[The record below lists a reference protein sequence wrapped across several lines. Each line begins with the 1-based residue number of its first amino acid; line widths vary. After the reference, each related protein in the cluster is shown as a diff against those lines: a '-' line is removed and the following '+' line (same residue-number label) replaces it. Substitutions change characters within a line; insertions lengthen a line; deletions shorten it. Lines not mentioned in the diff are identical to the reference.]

1 MSYSSWM
8 TCFAAALLAAACSS
22 APRSL
27 GTGGAG
33 GAGTGGA
40 GAAGGG
46 AGGGGAGGGGTGGA
60 GGGGTGG
67 AGGDGTGGRGTGGA
81 ASATTSGGGGAGGA
95 PAYACASLGDPC
107 TTCLS
112 LRCQESYCA
121 CQENPECAALANCL
135 LICDAAD
142 RICEQTCLT
151 VHDEGI
157 SDRFLEGGCASDLC
171 HVQCPSRAPL
181 SACDTC
187 LFARC
192 AADMNACIA
201 DPSCRGLRSCAS
213 ACKAGD
219 AVCEER
225 CAAQYEAG
233 AQAARAVAA
242 CEGDVCRA
250 ACEGG

>member
-8 TCFAAALLAAACSS
+8 TCVAAALLAAACSS
-22 APRSL
+22 APSSP

-46 AGGGGAGGGGTGGA
+46 
-60 GGGGTGG
+60 TGG
-67 AGGDGTGGRGTGGA
+67 AGGDGSGGGGGTGGSETGGGGTGGDRT
-81 ASATTSGGGGAGGA
+81 ASATTSGSGGA

-107 TTCLS
+107 TTCLA

-121 CQENPECAALANCL
+121 CLENPECAALANCL
-135 LICDAAD
+135 LICDAGD
-142 RICEQTCLT
+142 RLCEQTCLT
-151 VHDEGI
+151 AHDEGI
-157 SDRFLEGGCASDLC
+157 SDRFLEGGCASNLC
-171 HVQCPSRAPL
+171 NVQCPSRAPL
-181 SACDTC
+181 SACETC
-187 LFARC
+187 LFAEC
-192 AADMNACIA
+192 ADDMNACIA
-201 DPSCRGLRSCAS
+201 DPSCRSLRSCAS

-233 AQAARAVAA
+233 ELAARKVAA

>member
-33 GAGTGGA
+33 GAGTGAA

-46 AGGGGAGGGGTGGA
+46 AGGDGTGGA
-60 GGGGTGG
+60 GGDGAGG
-67 AGGDGTGGRGTGGA
+67 AGGDGTGGAGGGGA
-81 ASATTSGGGGAGGA
+81 ASAATSGGGAGGG

-121 CQENPECAALANCL
+121 CQQSPECAALANCL
-135 LICDAAD
+135 LICDAGD

-157 SDRFLEGGCASDLC
+157 SERFLEGGCASDLC
-171 HVQCPSRAPL
+171 NVQCPSRAPL
-181 SACDTC
+181 SACETC
-187 LFARC
+187 LFAQC
-192 AADMNACIA
+192 AAAMNACIA
-201 DPSCRGLRSCAS
+201 DMSCRALRSCTN

-233 AQAARAVAA
+233 GRAAREVAA